1 MRRAMGAL
9 LCTALATLL
18 LRAGIVANEP
28 AMMVSGVLL
37 CLPAA
42 ELWK

>member
-18 LRAGIVANEP
+18 LRAGIAVNEP

>member
-1 MRRAMGAL
+1 MRRRKWSL

-18 LRAGIVANEP
+18 LRAGIAANEP